1 MIACTWWGHSTATVE
16 LGDTRVA
23 TDPLLTDRLLH
34 LLRYAADPGAGGRRR
49 PTWCSSR
56 TCTTTTATGRRWPAS
71 APDVPILAPRGAE
84 RLLAR
89 LAGDRLVLVEP
100 GDVVERAGVR
110 IEVLAATHDGR
121 RHPLSREHP
130 PALGFR
136 FGNDAGSCWY
146 PGDTELRDD
155 MADVDPVDLA
165 LVPVGGWGPTLEEG
179 HLDPEQAAQAVR
191 AWAPVGGA
199 GALGH
204 VLAGRAGVR
213 RPANHERLFTTP
225 GPRFAQA
232 LAGSG
237 VERRRAGARGAGAR
251 VTHRSS
257 ASGVRTPEMTER

>member
-1 MIACTWWGHSTATVE
+1 MIGCTWWGHSTATVE

-34 LLRYAADPGAGGRRR
+34 LVRSTPTPTPAAAQADLVLVSHLHHDHCHRPSLARY
-49 PTWCSSR
+49 S
-56 TCTTTTATGRRWPAS
+56 
-71 APDVPILAPRGAE
+71 PDVPVLAPRGAE

-89 LAGDRLVLVEP
+89 LAGDRLLLVEP

-110 IEVLAATHDGR
+110 VEVLAATHDGR

-136 FGNDAGSCWY
+136 FRNDAGSCWF

-179 HLDPEQAAQAVR
+179 HLDPDEAAEAVR
-191 AWAPVGGA
+191 RVGARWAVPVHWGTFWPMGLEYVA
-199 GALGH
+199 
-204 VLAGRAGVR
+204 RD
-213 RPANHERLFTTP
+213 NHERLFTTP
-225 GPRFAQA
+225 GPRFAEA
-232 LAGSG
+232 MAGSS
-237 VERRRAGARGAGAR
+237 VEAVVLAPGERAERPP
-251 VTHRSS
+251 
-257 ASGVRTPEMTER
+257 VR

>member
-1 MIACTWWGHSTATVE
+1 MLVSH
-16 LGDTRVA
+16 
-23 TDPLLTDRLLH
+23 LH
-34 LLRYAADPGAGGRRR
+34 HDHCHRPSLARY
-49 PTWCSSR
+49 
-56 TCTTTTATGRRWPAS
+56 

-89 LAGDRLVLVEP
+89 LAGDRLLLVEP

-110 IEVLAATHDGR
+110 VEVLAATHDGR

-136 FGNDAGSCWY
+136 FGNDAGSCWF

-179 HLDPEQAAQAVR
+179 HLDPDHAAEAVR
-191 AWAPVGGA
+191 RVGAALGGP

-204 VLAGRAGVR
+204 VLAD
-213 RPANHERLFTTP
+213 
-225 GPRFAQA
+225 
-232 LAGSG
+232 
-237 VERRRAGARGAGAR
+237 
-251 VTHRSS
+251 RS
-257 ASGVRTPEMTER
+257 